1 MTKLL
6 AENYGTMRPTAL
18 PAAGQVPLY
27 PMSLYTRGI
36 RKPGHYHVISFG
48 RSTNKLDRL
57 MPEPHRHDFFEII
70 WVRHGSG
77 EVSSDFRTHPVRPC
91 TLFFSA
97 PGQIHAWKLA
107 APARGHIASFR
118 EEFLGVTGEDP
129 SLLGKMP
136 FFYGGAQSP
145 LLHLDTRES
154 RRVDQVFRQISLEA
168 AELLPGRD
176 DLVRSYLTILLT
188 HARQAFGRRA
198 AGKATDL
205 PPVDLLSQ
213 RFRLA
218 LEERF
223 SMLREVN
230 DYAQLLGV
238 SRTHLNDHLQ
248 QNLGRTASELI
259 QERVVLEAKRLLLHS
274 ALTVAQ
280 IAYRLRFQ
288 DPSHFGRFFRRVAGC
303 TPGVFRQ
310 RAQADALAG

>member
-1 MTKLL
+1 MK
-6 AENYGTMRPTAL
+6 A
-18 PAAGQVPLY
+18 PASSGAAVPGGQVALY
-27 PMSLYTRGI
+27 PMSIYTRGI

-48 RSTNKLDRL
+48 RTTNKLDRL
-57 MPEPHRHDFFEII
+57 VPEPHRHDFFEII

-77 EVSSDFRTHPVRPC
+77 EVWSDFGTHPVRPC

-97 PGQIHAWKLA
+97 PGQVHAWKLA

-129 SLLGKMP
+129 ALLGKLP
-136 FFYGGAQSP
+136 FFYGETQVP
-145 LLHLDTRES
+145 LLHLDTREAQ
-154 RRVDQVFRQISLEA
+154 RVDHVFRQISLEA

-198 AGKATDL
+198 AGAA
-205 PPVDLLSQ
+205 PPAVDLLAR

-218 LEERF
+218 LEEHF
-223 SMLREVN
+223 ATLREVG
-230 DYAQLLGV
+230 DYARLLGV

-274 ALTVAQ
+274 AMTVAQ
-280 IAYRLRFQ
+280 VAYRLRFQ
-288 DPSHFGRFFRRVAGC
+288 DPSHFGRFFRRIAGC
-303 TPGVFRQ
+303 TPGEFRE
-310 RAQADALAG
+310 RAQADALAS

>member
-1 MTKLL
+1 M
-6 AENYGTMRPTAL
+6 NTA
-18 PAAGQVPLY
+18 PECTAAPVSGQVTLY
-27 PMSLYTRGI
+27 PMSVYTRGI

-48 RSTNKLDRL
+48 RTTHKLDRL

-77 EVSSDFRTHPVRPC
+77 EVWSDFRTYPVRPC

-107 APARGHIASFR
+107 GPARGHIASFR

-129 SLLGKMP
+129 ALLGKLP
-136 FFYGGAQSP
+136 FFYGEAQAP
-145 LLHLDTRES
+145 LLHLDTRET
-154 RRVDQVFRQISLEA
+154 RRVEQVFRQITLEA
-168 AELLPGRD
+168 AESLPGRD

-188 HARQAFGRRA
+188 HARQAFGRRVAGA
-198 AGKATDL
+198 AGTEGPL
-205 PPVDLLSQ
+205 PPVDLLSR
-213 RFRLA
+213 RFRLV

-223 SMLREVN
+223 STLREVQ

-248 QNLGRTASELI
+248 HNLGRTASELI

-274 ALTVAQ
+274 TQTVAQ

-288 DPSHFGRFFRRVAGC
+288 DPSHFGRFFRRIAGC
-303 TPGVFRQ
+303 TPGEFRQ